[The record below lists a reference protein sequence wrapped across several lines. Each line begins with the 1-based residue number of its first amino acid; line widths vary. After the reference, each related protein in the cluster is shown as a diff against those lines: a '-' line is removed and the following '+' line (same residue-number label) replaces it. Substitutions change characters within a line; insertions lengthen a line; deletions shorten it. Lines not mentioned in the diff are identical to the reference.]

1 MSRTNAHGRPA
12 QVDSPWM
19 LKKISFMSSRCSV
32 IAGNLPARGSLRL
45 FEDQAERDPTRA
57 RDALAIVILGRRGQ
71 RIIAGARNLHPHAAP
86 SRFDFAN
93 FAPSLRRATG

>member
-19 LKKISFMSSRCSV
+19 LKKISFIRSRCSV

-45 FEDQAERDPTRA
+45 FEDQAERDPTLA
-57 RDALAIVILGRRGQ
+57 RDALAVIVFRRHGK
-71 RIIAGARNLHPHAAP
+71 RIIAGARDLHPHAAP
-86 SRFDFAN
+86 LRFHFDN
-93 FAPSLRRATG
+93 FTQRA